1 MDRTPNATEEEK
13 EAAKSKVD
21 DKQQIMPA

>member
-21 DKQQIMPA
+21 EASNK